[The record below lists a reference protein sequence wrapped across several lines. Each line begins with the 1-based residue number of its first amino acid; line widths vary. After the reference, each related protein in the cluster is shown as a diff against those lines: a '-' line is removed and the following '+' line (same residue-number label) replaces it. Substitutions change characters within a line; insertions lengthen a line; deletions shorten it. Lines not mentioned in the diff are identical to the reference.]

1 MPVAG
6 QSPPLPRTYSI
17 FLLELIPV
25 REQGSRGI
33 MVGLK
38 YGSHGNRMAEGAKM
52 DNGEVNRYKDLLLS
66 KRQELSTGK
75 SLAESI
81 PTAGELRGDPVDMA
95 ASETY
100 AATQVRLH
108 QTDGKLLRAIED
120 ALTRIRNEKFGV
132 CEECG
137 EPISNARL
145 QAVPWTRWC
154 LECKARQDQKS

>member
-1 MPVAG
+1 M
-6 QSPPLPRTYSI
+6 
-17 FLLELIPV
+17 
-25 REQGSRGI
+25 
-33 MVGLK
+33 
-38 YGSHGNRMAEGAKM
+38 N
-52 DNGEVNRYKDLLLS
+52 NGEVNRFKDLLLS

-75 SLAESI
+75 SLADSI

-120 ALTRIRNEKFGV
+120 ALTRIRNEKFGL
-132 CEECG
+132 CEECS

-145 QAVPWTRWC
+145 EAVPWTRWC
-154 LECKARQDQKS
+154 RDCKARQDSKS

>member
-1 MPVAG
+1 MN
-6 QSPPLPRTYSI
+6 
-17 FLLELIPV
+17 
-25 REQGSRGI
+25 
-33 MVGLK
+33 
-38 YGSHGNRMAEGAKM
+38 H
-52 DNGEVNRYKDLLLS
+52 GEVNRFKDLLLS

-75 SLAESI
+75 SLSDSI

-95 ASETY
+95 ANETY

-120 ALTRIRNEKFGV
+120 ALTRIRNEKFGL

-145 QAVPWTRWC
+145 EAVPWTRWC
-154 LECKARQDQKS
+154 RDCKARQDSKS